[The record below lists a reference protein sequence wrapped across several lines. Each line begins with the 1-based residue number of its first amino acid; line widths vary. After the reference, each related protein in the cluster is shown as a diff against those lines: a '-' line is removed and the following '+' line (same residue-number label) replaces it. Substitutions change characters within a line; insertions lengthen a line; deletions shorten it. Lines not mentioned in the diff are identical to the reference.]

1 LEIDAPLRIYFL
13 FFLFWGLVF
22 FTSSEAALFGLG
34 RLNLQKLKEEEHP
47 RHSLIDR
54 LLSRPR
60 QLLIS
65 LLIGNEAINVAISSL
80 ASALFI
86 GLWGDAA
93 KWLAIPVVVFIILLF
108 GEVIPKTIAV
118 NYPDK
123 IAPLVAGP
131 VDQFAAIVSPLRWI
145 LEKIV
150 DGVLKLFRV
159 VPESSPPPL
168 TEEFFKELVATSQ
181 KEGTLEELEKDL
193 IHRVF
198 RFGDQTV
205 KNIMTPRAAVFV
217 LPDHTQLENAIEAL
231 REHRFSRIPVFGENP
246 DNIVGILYAKELL
259 GAPGKERRT
268 GETSLRNFLRK
279 PYFIPPSKK
288 LDDLFREFRKQ
299 RIHLAV
305 VVNEYG
311 GLSGIVTLEDLLE
324 ELFGEIYDEMDFE
337 REGMKEK
344 RKRQRGNIRGNKTTN

>member
-1 LEIDAPLRIYFL
+1 MEIEAPLRIYLL

-47 RHSLIDR
+47 RHPIIER

-60 QLLIS
+60 QLIIS
-65 LLIGNEAINVAISSL
+65 LLIGNESINVAISSL
-80 ASALFI
+80 TSALFI
-86 GLWGDAA
+86 GLWGDKA

-123 IAPLVAGP
+123 IAPSAAGP
-131 VDQFAAIVSPLRWI
+131 VAQFATIVSPLRWI
-145 LEKIV
+145 LEKII
-150 DGVLKLFRV
+150 DGVLKLFRIV
-159 VPESSPPPL
+159 SETPPLPL
-168 TEEFFKELVATSQ
+168 TEEVFKELVATSQ

-205 KNIMTPRAAVFV
+205 KNIMTPRQAVFA
-217 LPDHTQLENAIEAL
+217 LANNTKLENVIEAL
-231 REHRFSRIPVFGENP
+231 KERRFSRIPVYGKDP
-246 DNIVGILYAKELL
+246 DHIVGVLYAKELL
-259 GAPGKERRT
+259 GAVDKEKRT
-268 GETSLRNFLRK
+268 GKMNLQNYLRK

-288 LDDLFREFRKQ
+288 LDDVFREFRKQ
-299 RIHLAV
+299 RIHMAI

-324 ELFGEIYDEMDFE
+324 ELFGEIHDEMDSE
-337 REGMKEK
+337 RESRKEK
-344 RKRQRGNIRGNKTTN
+344 RKRQRENIATDKIAT

>member
-1 LEIDAPLRIYFL
+1 LEIEAPIRIYLL

-34 RLNLQKLKEEEHP
+34 RFNLQKLKDEEHP
-47 RHSLIDR
+47 RHSLIER

-60 QLLIS
+60 QLIIS

-80 ASALFI
+80 TSALFI
-86 GLWGDAA
+86 GLWGDTA

-123 IAPLVAGP
+123 IAPLAAGP
-131 VDQFAAIVSPLRWI
+131 VKQFAAIVSPLRWI

-159 VPESSPPPL
+159 VSESSPPPL
-168 TEEFFKELVATSQ
+168 TEEVFKEMVEASQ

-205 KNIMTPRAAVFV
+205 KNIMTPRAAVFA
-217 LPDHTQLENAIEAL
+217 LPANTKLENAIEAL
-231 REHRFSRIPVFGENP
+231 RERRFSRIPVFGENP
-246 DNIVGILYAKELL
+246 GNIVGILYVKDLL
-259 GAPGKERRT
+259 GPPGKGEKT
-268 GETSLRNFLRK
+268 GETNLRNFLRK

-311 GLSGIVTLEDLLE
+311 NLSGIVTLEDLLE

-337 REGMKEK
+337 REGMRGK
-344 RKRQRGNIRGNKTTN
+344 RKRPRRNIP

>member
-1 LEIDAPLRIYFL
+1 LEIEAPLRIYLL

-34 RLNLQKLKEEEHP
+34 RLNLQKLKDEEHP
-47 RHSLIDR
+47 RHSLIER

-60 QLLIS
+60 QLIIS

-80 ASALFI
+80 TSALFI
-86 GLWGDAA
+86 GLWGDTA

-123 IAPLVAGP
+123 IAPLAAGP
-131 VDQFAAIVSPLRWI
+131 VKQFAAIVSPLRWI

-159 VPESSPPPL
+159 VSESSPPPL
-168 TEEFFKELVATSQ
+168 TEEVFKEMVEASQ

-205 KNIMTPRAAVFV
+205 KNIMTPHAVVFS
-217 LPDHTQLENAIEAL
+217 LPANTKLENAIEAL
-231 REHRFSRIPVFGENP
+231 RERRFSRIPVFGENP
-246 DNIVGILYAKELL
+246 GNIVGILYVKDLL
-259 GAPGKERRT
+259 GPPGKGEKT
-268 GETSLRNFLRK
+268 GETNLRDFLRK

-299 RIHLAV
+299 RMHLAV

-337 REGMKEK
+337 REGRKEK
-344 RKRQRGNIRGNKTTN
+344 RKRQRGDIRVPKTTN